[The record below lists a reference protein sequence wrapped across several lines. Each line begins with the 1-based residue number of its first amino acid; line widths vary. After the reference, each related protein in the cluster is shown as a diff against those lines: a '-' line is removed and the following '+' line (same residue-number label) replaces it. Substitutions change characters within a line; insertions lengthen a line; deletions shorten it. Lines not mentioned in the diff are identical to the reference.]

1 MTRSRKTLIVLAST
15 VAALALAAF
24 GAWWFLLR
32 SNAPAPVS
40 LDDAV
45 ESLST
50 TTTAAATT
58 TGAEAPSSTT
68 TVPRDGLPGTWVVD
82 TGSFAGYRV
91 QEELANV
98 GFTTAAGR
106 SEQVTGSLVITD
118 DTVTAVDTVTL
129 VEVVVDMT
137 ALRSDADRRDRAI
150 ETQGLETRDFP
161 IATFTLSEAITI
173 PAGADA
179 GTAFTIP
186 ATGDLTI
193 HGVTHRVTIDLEAQF
208 VDDHIVVVGSTPVLF
223 ADYGIDEP
231 EAIVVLSVDDDGIME
246 FQLIFAR
253 A

>member
-1 MTRSRKTLIVLAST
+1 MARRRQILIALGSALA
-15 VAALALAAF
+15 VVALAAF
-24 GAWWFLLR
+24 GTWWFLLR
-32 SNAPAPVS
+32 SDAPAPVS

-50 TTTAAATT
+50 TTSVAATT
-58 TGAEAPSSTT
+58 TGPDVPATTSSI
-68 TVPRDGLPGTWVVD
+68 PPDGLSATWEVD
-82 TGSFAGYRV
+82 AGSFAGYRV

-106 SEQVTGSLVITD
+106 SDQVTGSLVITD
-118 DTVTAVDTVTL
+118 GAVTA

-137 ALRSDADRRDRAI
+137 ALESDSDRRDRAI

-161 IATFTLSEAITI
+161 TAGFTLSEPITL
-173 PAGADA
+173 PDDAAA

-193 HGVTHRVTIDLEAQF
+193 HGTTKRVTIDLEARF
-208 VDDHIVVVGSTPVLF
+208 VDGRIVVVGSTPVLF
-223 ADYGIDEP
+223 ADYDIDQP

-246 FQLIFAR
+246 FQLVFTR
-253 A
+253 G